1 MENKLDMKILK
12 FRIPQF
18 YVSVHHLRMYPKSVS
33 MDINASFILITNSF
47 ILFLVTLHLSIK
59 AKHKFVENV
68 TYREVYRKK

>member
-18 YVSVHHLRMYPKSVS
+18 YISIRMYPKSMS

-47 ILFLVTLHLSIK
+47 ILFLVTLHLSVK
-59 AKHKFVENV
+59 AKHIFVENV